1 MVVKEQL
8 TQGYAWRVNGGDVIH
23 EYGLASQ
30 PAGWSII
37 RTSMGPNT
45 NPISWQGGW
54 RREVVAQG
62 LSDDEAVAYLNLIL
76 YNGENNEY

>member
-8 TQGYAWRVNGGDVIH
+8 TQGYAWRVNGGNVIH

-37 RTSMGPNT
+37 RTSMGPNS
-45 NPISWQGGW
+45 NGWQ
-54 RREVVAQG
+54 REVVARD

-76 YNGENNEY
+76 YNGENDGY

>member
-8 TQGYAWRVNGGDVIH
+8 TQGYAWRVNSSNAIH

-30 PAGWSII
+30 PTGWSIT
-37 RTSMGPNT
+37 RTSMGPR
-45 NPISWQGGW
+45 SGW
-54 RREVVAQG
+54 TREVVARD

-76 YNGENNEY
+76 FNGEKDE